1 MFCCGLCWG
10 HLHGHCVGL
19 GQGPGAAEVVSWLW
33 CPDLL
38 VCVLSGWTGKTVML
52 TSPSQAPTLLG
63 RVLGQDLLYS
73 SYPLK
78 PHCFFC
84 IPGQTD
90 LLIVL
95 QYYPPPLWFSV
106 GLGVPFM
113 TMFLSLSCLFVYDL
127 LLCGSCLVSPLLFF
141 RRKLV

>member
-1 MFCCGLCWG
+1 
-10 HLHGHCVGL
+10 
-19 GQGPGAAEVVSWLW
+19 
-33 CPDLL
+33 
-38 VCVLSGWTGKTVML
+38 ML

-84 IPGQTD
+84 SPGQTD

-95 QYYPPPLWFSV
+95 QYYPLHCGSQCQVWGFLHDYVSV
-106 GLGVPFM
+106 SLLPFCIG
-113 TMFLSLSCLFVYDL
+113 FIFCCAEAIWLALYCSSGGNRCNLLEELSSGAEFRVF
-127 LLCGSCLVSPLLFF
+127 LCGNLGLELFILVQFSYGLVLLS
-141 RRKLV
+141 